1 MKIIRGIVRPEKVN
15 DVLAELCDAGFPAVT
30 KVDVAGRGKQR
41 GVKVGN
47 IYYDELPKKLLMMVV
62 EDRDVEDVIRIMM
75 NTAKTQPE
83 GEFGDGKIF
92 ISEVEEAYTV
102 SSGKKEL

>member
-1 MKIIRGIVRPEKVN
+1 
-15 DVLAELCDAGFPAVT
+15 
-30 KVDVAGRGKQR
+30 
-41 GVKVGN
+41 
-47 IYYDELPKKLLMMVV
+47 VV

-92 ISEVEEAYTV
+92 VSEVEEAYTV